1 MEKKKE
7 KKRNVRKGLNKMLRS
22 MLLLLLLFKAL
33 ENPEKVHGK
42 KKRERDGEKQNSIPR
57 H

>member
-22 MLLLLLLFKAL
+22 MLLLFKAL